1 MKKNLLKKCLFII
14 FLSVLLMVV
23 ISIMLK
29 YDVEGEKKLPFS
41 ISKILLVSTVD
52 GNEQEDEQ
60 NIWNIDVTQ
69 VNDLY
74 IYLDKTIED
83 EQTINQIKIE
93 NFVVNKAP
101 SKGSLKVL
109 RPTGELPNLYTYSEQ
124 DYINGSITYL
134 GAAIDDMKALE
145 ISNNGGVIGFRVAL
159 ENLGNFI
166 SNENIEV
173 TYDGKLLS
181 NMGVNLEEISFNI
194 SFDIIITTSENVNYK
209 GTITLDMPINS
220 VIEEGSSSTEIT
232 EFSNIVFK
240 RI

>member
-14 FLSVLLMVV
+14 FLSVLSMIV

-52 GNEQEDEQ
+52 GNEQTDEH

-74 IYLDKTIED
+74 IYLDKTIDD
-83 EQTINQIKIE
+83 EQTINQIKVE
-93 NFVVNKAP
+93 NFVVNKTP
-101 SKGSLKVL
+101 SKGKLKVL

>member
-1 MKKNLLKKCLFII
+1 M
-14 FLSVLLMVV
+14 
-23 ISIMLK
+23 
-29 YDVEGEKKLPFS
+29 
-41 ISKILLVSTVD
+41 LVSTVD
-52 GNEQEDEQ
+52 GNEQADEQ

>member
-52 GNEQEDEQ
+52 GNEQADEQ

>member
-1 MKKNLLKKCLFII
+1 
-14 FLSVLLMVV
+14 
-23 ISIMLK
+23 MLK

-52 GNEQEDEQ
+52 GNEQTDEQ

-74 IYLDKTIED
+74 IYLDKTIDD
-83 EQTINQIKIE
+83 EQTINQIKVE
-93 NFVVNKAP
+93 NFVVNKTP
-101 SKGSLKVL
+101 SKGKLKVL

>member
-14 FLSVLLMVV
+14 FLSVLSMIV

-52 GNEQEDEQ
+52 GNEQTDEQ

-74 IYLDKTIED
+74 IYLDKTIDD
-83 EQTINQIKIE
+83 EQTINQIKVE

-101 SKGSLKVL
+101 SKGKLKVL